1 MKEHKKYTDIVRLGH
16 KSTQGVLNVGDRISV
31 TEKIDGANASFMLDE
46 DSPIDVSCYSR
57 NQKLSDASTLSG
69 FYFWVM
75 ENVTP
80 IKDKLNP
87 NYRYFGEWLVP
98 HKVKYKEE
106 MYKKF
111 YLFSIWDEENQQYLS
126 DEVVKSEAIKLGLTT
141 PEYFYEGEYISFE
154 HLQGMIGKSNMTEVP
169 NTGEGIVVK
178 NVDYKDRYGN
188 QCFVKL
194 VSEGFAEIQKQK
206 LPKDP
211 SKFDAIESLVRT
223 VLTENRV
230 EKILLKKVT
239 NGELDSDFGIEDMG
253 MILKLITSEIFS
265 DCMKEEADLFENQE
279 MDTVRKAFGKVTPL
293 IVKEVLKKR

>member
-16 KSTQGVLNVGDRISV
+16 KTTQGVLNVGDRISI
-31 TEKIDGANASFMLDE
+31 TEKIDGANASFTKDE
-46 DSPIDVSCYSR
+46 ASPIDVSCYSR
-57 NQKLSDASTLSG
+57 NQKLSDSSTLRG
-69 FYFWVM
+69 YYFWVM
-75 ENVTP
+75 EKITP
-80 IKDKLNP
+80 KKDLLNP
-87 NYRYFGEWLVP
+87 NYRYFGEWLVQ
-98 HKVKYKEE
+98 HKVKYKEDK
-106 MYKKF
+106 YRNF
-111 YLFSIWDEENQQYLS
+111 YLFSIYDEVKQEYLS
-126 DEVVKSEAIKLGLTT
+126 DEVVKAEAIKLGLQT

-154 HLQGMIGKSNMTEVP
+154 HLQSFIGKSNMTEIP

-211 SKFDAIESLVRT
+211 SQFNAIESLVRT

-239 NGELDSDFGIEDMG
+239 DGELDKDFGIEDMG
-253 MILKLITSEIFS
+253 MILKLITSEIFN
-265 DCMKEEADLFENQE
+265 DCMKEESDIFENQE
-279 MDTVRKAFGKVTPL
+279 MDNVRKAFGKVTPQ
-293 IVKEVLKKR
+293 IVKEVLRKR